1 MLQALDMR
9 ALLDPVNAML
19 TQALSFV
26 PNIVAAVVVGGVGW
40 LVAKV
45 LQQLVMQLLSS
56 MGSDDWASQAGL
68 SSSLKL
74 SHLAGIVAF
83 LAVFIPSLIAALD
96 ALRIE
101 SISGPATNMLNMVVA
116 QRRSGVDKNGLYCH
130 IASKTLASVV
140 RHVAYVMATVSSHSN
155 MDIGTHHPVPLR

>member
-56 MGSDDWASQAGL
+56 MGSDD
-68 SSSLKL
+68 
-74 SHLAGIVAF
+74 
-83 LAVFIPSLIAALD
+83 
-96 ALRIE
+96 
-101 SISGPATNMLNMVVA
+101 
-116 QRRSGVDKNGLYCH
+116 
-130 IASKTLASVV
+130 
-140 RHVAYVMATVSSHSN
+140 
-155 MDIGTHHPVPLR
+155 